1 MKTSLIIVAG
11 GFSTRMGGNV
21 KKPYL
26 CINDKPV
33 FLHTLETYCKVSDIN
48 QIIFVVNSSDLQMVK
63 EKWGEELGK
72 LKVSHIIAGGERR
85 QDSVFNGLMCADKTS
100 DVILIHDCVRPFIT
114 TDIIRKVI
122 NDADECGAAIVAVP
136 VKDTIK
142 ETKSDN
148 NLRIRRTVPRSNLWA
163 AQTPQ
168 GFKSRLILD
177 AYNMINEK
185 AMDITDDAQAVE
197 LFGHD
202 VKIVEGS
209 YKNIKITT
217 QEDLSIAEVFLNSV
231 D

>member
-1 MKTSLIIVAG
+1 
-11 GFSTRMGGNV
+11 MGGNI

-26 CINDKPV
+26 CIKDKPV
-33 FLHTLETYCKVSDIN
+33 FLHTLETYCKVSDIH
-48 QIIFVVNSSDLQMVK
+48 QIIFVVNASDLQIVK
-63 EKWGEELGK
+63 EKWGKELEK
-72 LKVSHIIAGGERR
+72 LKVSNIIAGGERR
-85 QDSVFNGLMCADKTS
+85 QDSVFNGLKCVVKTS
-100 DVILIHDCVRPFIT
+100 EIILIHDCVRPFIS
-114 TDIIRKVI
+114 TDIIRQVI
-122 NDADECGAAIVAVP
+122 NDADEWGAAIVAVP

-142 ETKSDN
+142 ETKSDD
-148 NLRIRRTVPRSNLWA
+148 NLKIGKTVPRSNLWA

-168 GFKSRLILD
+168 GFKSNLILD

-217 QEDLSIAEVFLNSV
+217 QEDLSIAEVFMNNGV

>member
-1 MKTSLIIVAG
+1 
-11 GFSTRMGGNV
+11 
-21 KKPYL
+21 
-26 CINDKPV
+26 
-33 FLHTLETYCKVSDIN
+33 
-48 QIIFVVNSSDLQMVK
+48 MVK
-63 EKWGEELGK
+63 EKWGKELGK
-72 LKVSHIIAGGERR
+72 LKVTNIIAGGERR
-85 QDSVFNGLMCADKTS
+85 QDSVFNGLKCVDKTS
-100 DVILIHDCVRPFIT
+100 EIILIHDCVRPFIS
-114 TDIIRKVI
+114 TDIIQQVI
-122 NDADECGAAIVAVP
+122 NDADEWGAAIVAVP

-142 ETKSDN
+142 ETKSDDK
-148 NLRIRRTVPRSNLWA
+148 LKIERTVPRSNLWA

-217 QEDLSIAEVFLNSV
+217 QEDLSIAEVFLNSG